1 MGTHHP
7 SLYINE
13 TAMVEV
19 SPGRVLALSRVE
31 SEPQYLVERWSDDG
45 GVTWTDPLRTGIWG
59 YPAHLLKLRD
69 GRILCAYGYRRE
81 PGGVRAVLSEDGGRT
96 WDMDNVTVLR
106 DDGGYAS
113 NLREDR
119 TRWQSDVGYPVSVQL
134 SDESILTAYYITESD
149 GITHVAVTRWQA

>member
-1 MGTHHP
+1 M
-7 SLYINE
+7 
-13 TAMVEV
+13 
-19 SPGRVLALSRVE
+19 
-31 SEPQYLVERWSDDG
+31 
-45 GVTWTDPLRTGIWG
+45 
-59 YPAHLLKLRD
+59 
-69 GRILCAYGYRRE
+69 
-81 PGGVRAVLSEDGGRT
+81 LSEDGGRT